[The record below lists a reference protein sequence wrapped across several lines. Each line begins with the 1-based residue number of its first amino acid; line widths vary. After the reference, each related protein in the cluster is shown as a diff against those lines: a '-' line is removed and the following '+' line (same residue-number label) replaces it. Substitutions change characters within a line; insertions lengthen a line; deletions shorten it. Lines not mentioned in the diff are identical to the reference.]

1 MEAPLRLHQR
11 VRGHA
16 VEEGLE
22 GVATV
27 LDEVRVEDAVVLERD
42 KRRFLSV
49 FLFFFGKPHKLL
61 QMAVLKILLR
71 RLFFSDFYRFSIV
84 RT

>member
-11 VRGHA
+11 VGGHA

-27 LDEVRVEDAVVLERD
+27 LDEVRVEDPVVLERD

-49 FLFFFGKPHKLL
+49 FLFFF
-61 QMAVLKILLR
+61 
-71 RLFFSDFYRFSIV
+71 
-84 RT
+84 